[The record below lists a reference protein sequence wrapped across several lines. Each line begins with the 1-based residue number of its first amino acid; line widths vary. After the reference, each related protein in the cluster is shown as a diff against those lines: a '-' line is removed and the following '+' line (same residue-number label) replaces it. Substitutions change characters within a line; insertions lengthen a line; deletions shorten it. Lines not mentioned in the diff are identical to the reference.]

1 MDDPHFDSDETNAP
15 HASAPGSP
23 LPELLPRRRTPWN
36 TVGGRVISVVSRKG
50 GVGKTTSTVNLGA
63 ALALSGHSVLII
75 GLDPQCGVC
84 RTLGVRPH
92 EMPRCLD
99 ELWSARARLVDLAQA
114 STVDNLFFASPRI
127 LTLAE
132 EERYLDHLQDRGG
145 DLMREVDRARSLYDT
160 ILLDCPPGLGAPTRA
175 ALLASDGYLVPV
187 QNEELCRESLDALLE
202 FIDTFRDRNFAGDPD
217 DGPHAAPLQLE
228 GLFLTMSS
236 QGTRIGR
243 EVAARIQDDFGDL
256 LFDTAIPRT
265 VRLAEMALKGQ
276 PAVIYDRRS
285 AGSRAYFDLADELVA
300 RYCVDQSAGQRGD
313 VVDADGGTAPG
324 EREHGG
330 ARFASGGLERF
341 LAALAGD
348 GGDPLPERDAIDRD
362 ASEREFGERTFGDR
376 DNGELPLEA
385 FGGPEMVSLDDLLD
399 EEERRTGSEDDWSG
413 DDWSFDSDRLN

>member
-1 MDDPHFDSDETNAP
+1 MDDPRFEPADNDAP
-15 HASAPGSP
+15 VSP

-36 TVGGRVISVVSRKG
+36 SVGGRVISVVSRKG

-63 ALALSGHSVLII
+63 ALALSGHSVLIV

-92 EMPRCLD
+92 ELPRCLD
-99 ELWSARARLVDLAQA
+99 ELWSARARLADLAQ
-114 STVDNLFFASPRI
+114 SSPVENLFFVAPRI
-127 LTLAE
+127 LTLEE
-132 EERYLDHLQDRGG
+132 EERFLGHLQERGG
-145 DLMREVDRARSLYDT
+145 DLVREIDRARSLYDT

-202 FIDTFRDRNFAGDPD
+202 FIDTFRDRNFASDLS
-217 DGPHAAPLQLE
+217 DGEHAAPLQLE
-228 GLFLTMSS
+228 GLFLTMAA
-236 QGTRIGR
+236 QGTRVGR
-243 EVAARIQDDFGDL
+243 EVAARIQEDFGDL

-300 RYCVDQSAGQRGD
+300 RYCVDRAAGNGGEA
-313 VVDADGGTAPG
+313 VDAGDGGESGPG
-324 EREHGG
+324 DRPA
-330 ARFASGGLERF
+330 ARFAAGGLERF
-341 LAALAGD
+341 LAALAG
-348 GGDPLPERDAIDRD
+348 GSGDAAADRGI
-362 ASEREFGERTFGDR
+362 GEPGFGDR
-376 DNGELPLEA
+376 DAGEFPLDT

-399 EEERRTGSEDDWSG
+399 EEERRNGLDERSSGDDWG
-413 DDWSFDSDRLN
+413 GEDWSFDSDRLN

>member
-1 MDDPHFDSDETNAP
+1 MDDPRFDPAEPPAP
-15 HASAPGSP
+15 RSP

-36 TVGGRVISVVSRKG
+36 TVGGRVISLVSRKG
-50 GVGKTTSTVNLGA
+50 GVGKTTSAVNLGA
-63 ALALSGHSVLII
+63 ALALSGHSVLIV

-92 EMPRCLD
+92 ELPRCLD
-99 ELWSARARLVDLAQA
+99 ELWSERARLADLAQA
-114 STVDNLFFASPRI
+114 SPVEQLYFAAPRI

-132 EERYLDHLQDRGG
+132 EERFLDHLEDRGG
-145 DLMREVDRARSLYDT
+145 DLVREVDRARSLYDT

-187 QNEELCRESLDALLE
+187 QNEELCRESLDTLLE
-202 FIDTFRDRNFAGDPD
+202 FIDTFRDRNFSGEPA
-217 DGPHAAPLQLE
+217 DGTQAAPLQLE
-228 GLFLTMSS
+228 GLFLTMSA

-243 EVAARIQDDFGDL
+243 EVAARIQDDYGDL

-300 RYCVDQSAGQRGD
+300 RYCVDQSAGQRGS
-313 VVDADGGTAPG
+313 VVDADGDPSPNGPEPGG
-324 EREHGG
+324 ERY
-330 ARFASGGLERF
+330 AVGGLERF
-341 LAALAGD
+341 LAALAGVK
-348 GGDPLPERDAIDRD
+348 DPGP
-362 ASEREFGERTFGDR
+362 GENGNGRAFGDG
-376 DNGELPLEA
+376 DGALDQPLEA

-399 EEERRTGSEDDWSG
+399 EEERRTGADDDWS
-413 DDWSFDSDRLN
+413 DDNWSFDSDRLN

>member
-1 MDDPHFDSDETNAP
+1 MDDPRFDPAADDAP
-15 HASAPGSP
+15 VSP

-36 TVGGRVISVVSRKG
+36 SVGGRVISVVSRKG

-63 ALALSGHSVLII
+63 ALALSGHSVLVV

-84 RTLGVRPH
+84 RTLGLRPH
-92 EMPRCLD
+92 ELPRCLD
-99 ELWSARARLVDLAQA
+99 ELWSARARLADLAQ
-114 STVDNLFFASPRI
+114 SSPVENLFFVAPRI
-127 LTLAE
+127 LTLEE
-132 EERYLDHLQDRGG
+132 EERFLGHLQDRGG
-145 DLMREVDRARSLYDT
+145 DLVREIDRARSLYDT

-202 FIDTFRDRNFAGDPD
+202 FIDTFRDRNFASDPGD
-217 DGPHAAPLQLE
+217 GEHAAPLQLE
-228 GLFLTMSS
+228 GLFLTMSA
-236 QGTRIGR
+236 QGTRVGR
-243 EVAARIQDDFGDL
+243 EVAARIQEDFGDL

-300 RYCVDQSAGQRGD
+300 RYCVDRAAGNRGEA
-313 VVDADGGTAPG
+313 VDAGGGDQSGAGDRPA
-324 EREHGG
+324 
-330 ARFASGGLERF
+330 ARFAAGGLERF
-341 LAALAGD
+341 LAALAG
-348 GGDPLPERDAIDRD
+348 GPADAAADRGV
-362 ASEREFGERTFGDR
+362 SEPGFGDR
-376 DNGELPLEA
+376 DAGEYPLDT

-399 EEERRTGSEDDWSG
+399 EEERRNGPDEDWGG

>member
-1 MDDPHFDSDETNAP
+1 MDDPRFDPADDAP
-15 HASAPGSP
+15 VSP

-36 TVGGRVISVVSRKG
+36 TVGGRVISIVSRKG

-63 ALALSGHSVLII
+63 ALALSGHSVLVV

-84 RTLGVRPH
+84 RTLGLRPH
-92 EMPRCLD
+92 ELPRCLD
-99 ELWSARARLVDLAQA
+99 ELWTARARLADLAQ
-114 STVDNLFFASPRI
+114 SSPVDNLFFAAPRI

-132 EERYLDHLQDRGG
+132 EERFLGHLQDRGG
-145 DLMREVDRARSLYDT
+145 DLVREVDRARSLYDT

-202 FIDTFRDRNFAGDPD
+202 FIDTFRDRNFATDPD
-217 DGPHAAPLQLE
+217 EGGHAAPLQLE
-228 GLFLTMSS
+228 GLFLTMAA

-243 EVAARIQDDFGDL
+243 EVAARIQEDFGDL

-300 RYCVDQSAGQRGD
+300 RYCVDQSAGQRGSA
-313 VVDADGGTAPG
+313 VDHDGGASRDEH
-324 EREHGG
+324 ERPA
-330 ARFASGGLERF
+330 ARFAAGGLERF
-341 LAALAGD
+341 LAALAGGTD
-348 GGDPLPERDAIDRD
+348 RGPAGPAFGEPAPGDPG
-362 ASEREFGERTFGDR
+362 FGEPGPGDR
-376 DNGELPLEA
+376 EAGDYAIEA

-399 EEERRTGSEDDWSG
+399 EEERRTGRDDRWSG
-413 DDWSFDSDRLN
+413 DDWGGDDWSIDSDRLN